1 MCLFAAIVL
10 FAASMKLFGVAPR
23 IRLVMAATREATV
36 VMRSRTLDEREKEAA
51 VQSAAIRVVG
61 HALAILVR
69 VALTLAVPFAF
80 VALGSAL
87 GLYLIGDAMRVAT
100 TWSFII
106 GSTIVMVGAL
116 IVDQ

>member
-87 GLYLIGDAMRVAT
+87 GLYLIGAAMRVAT

>member
-1 MCLFAAIVL
+1 
-10 FAASMKLFGVAPR
+10 
-23 IRLVMAATREATV
+23 
-36 VMRSRTLDEREKEAA
+36 
-51 VQSAAIRVVG
+51 
-61 HALAILVR
+61 
-69 VALTLAVPFAF
+69 VPFAF